1 MAERVKVGPISGFPE
16 WSPGARLAEQRI
28 LDAVRR
34 QYELFGFTPIE
45 TPAVER
51 LDVLLA
57 KGGIQRQIFTVSKP
71 SEDRGGSEGELGLH
85 FDLTVPLARYVAQR
99 ANELTF
105 PFRRYQIQKVWRGE
119 RAQRGRFREFLQC
132 DIDIVGSG
140 SLDLL
145 HDAEIAVVIGAVLD
159 AVGVDHRV
167 HVSNRKVLTSLFS
180 ALAVDH
186 VEEAL
191 RTVDKLGSHGP
202 EAVRKGLGNN
212 GVGADAAASVERLL
226 GAPDLNSAR
235 AVLAAAGASEEGI
248 DELAAV
254 VEAATQLGMPENRL
268 VVDLA
273 IARGLDYYTGTVYET
288 FVTGRE
294 GWGSVCSG
302 GRYDDLAGLFIDRRL
317 PGVGVSL
324 GLSRLFDLL
333 VQEGMVETA
342 DASPTRVLVTAQD
355 RDRYLGDYLAIAGSL
370 RAAGIPAEVYL
381 QRKKLGDQ
389 FSYAKKLGIPLV
401 VIAGESEVDRGV
413 VTVRDMRAGTQSEVA
428 RDHLPATVKEML

>member
-1 MAERVKVGPISGFPE
+1 MKVGPISGFPE
-16 WSPGARLAEQRI
+16 WSPGGRLAEQRI
-28 LDAVRR
+28 VDAVRR

-51 LDVLLA
+51 LEVLLA

-71 SEDRGGSEGELGLH
+71 DEDQGREGELGLH

-105 PFRRYQIQKVWRGE
+105 PFRRYQVQKVWRGE

-159 AVGVDHRV
+159 AIGIDYRV
-167 HVSNRKVLTSLFS
+167 HISNRKVLT
-180 ALAVDH
+180 ALLRALGIEGDAS
-186 VEEAL
+186 EEAL
-191 RTVDKLGSHGP
+191 RTIDKVGPRGAGAVSEALGEP
-202 EAVRKGLGNN
+202 A
-212 GVGADAAASVERLL
+212 GAPVADLL
-226 GAPDLNSAR
+226 SAPDLDAAR
-235 AVLAAAGASEEGI
+235 AVLADAGASEEGI
-248 DELAAV
+248 DELTAV
-254 VEAATQLGMPENRL
+254 VQAAKQLGMAEGRL

-333 VQEGMVETA
+333 VQEGMVAT
-342 DASPTRVLVTAQD
+342 DTASPTRVLVAAQD
-355 RDRYLGDYLAIAGSL
+355 RERYLDEYLAIARSL
-370 RAAGIPAEVYL
+370 RAAGIPTEVYF
-381 QRKKLGDQ
+381 QKKKLGDQ
-389 FSYAKKLGIPLV
+389 FKYANKLGIPFV
-401 VIAGESEVDRGV
+401 VVAGESEIEAGV
-413 VTVRDMRAGTQSEVA
+413 VTLRDMRAGTQSEVT
-428 RDHLPATVKEML
+428 RDDLPAKVVV